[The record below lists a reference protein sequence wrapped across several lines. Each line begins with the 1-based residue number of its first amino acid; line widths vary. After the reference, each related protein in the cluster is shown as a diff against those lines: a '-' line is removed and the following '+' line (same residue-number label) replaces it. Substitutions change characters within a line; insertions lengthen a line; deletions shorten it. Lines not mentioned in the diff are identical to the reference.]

1 MLDTKGT
8 EARCCCSVQVSQ
20 RSRPAFELPK
30 EFSDLKPEVP
40 QHCSCPSIIE
50 MIAYGIKSDLY
61 SQSPK
66 TLLVLLVCLDLK
78 DQEAF
83 E

>member
-1 MLDTKGT
+1 MLDKKGT
-8 EARCCCSVQVSQ
+8 EARCFCSVQLSQ
-20 RSRPAFELPK
+20 RSKPAFELPK
-30 EFSDLKPEVP
+30 ECSDLNHEVP
-40 QHCSCPSIIE
+40 HHCSCPSIIE
-50 MIAYGIKSDLY
+50 IIACGIKSDLY

-66 TLLVLLVCLDLK
+66 TLLVCLDLK